1 MELCLYIPSYG
12 SRNQF
17 ISSKQAEKSDEAS
30 VDLFEY
36 FKFWY
41 NNFFLR
47 TCDKNVFTY
56 LPKIVR
62 HDSFGKKKELLLFT
76 CLLVFSSLSLFLFFR
91 ANLLRERVFVFLFS
105 RGWPWSFT
113 REDQD
118 IIETLLC

>member
-1 MELCLYIPSYG
+1 MELCLYIPSLG
-12 SRNQF
+12 SRNQC
-17 ISSKQAEKSDEAS
+17 ISSNQAETSDEAS

-76 CLLVFSSLSLFLFFR
+76 CFFKSLSLSLFQGKS
-91 ANLLRERVFVFLFS
+91 ACRESVCVLVFKGLALIFH
-105 RGWPWSFT
+105 
-113 REDQD
+113 
-118 IIETLLC
+118 